1 MKAFL
6 SPISFFQ
13 RKIPSLKL
21 DFRIKSQRRQHGK
34 DVDRQFDRR
43 AFDRFPIEFEI
54 EVTTED
60 MGRDKYKEKALL
72 KNISGEGVKFV
83 TRQADKYAIGQQLE
97 ISICLP
103 ENDKVKARMRGKA
116 TVVRIDL
123 PGSSRIREKNEEM
136 GIAVK
141 FHNRLYFER
150 LVVKIPSNH
159 IEPVRELECYE

>member
-1 MKAFL
+1 M
-6 SPISFFQ
+6 
-13 RKIPSLKL
+13 
-21 DFRIKSQRRQHGK
+21 RQHGK

-60 MGRDKYKEKALL
+60 MEMEKYKEKVLL

-83 TRQADKYAIGQQLE
+83 TRQVDKYSLGQQLE
-97 ISICLP
+97 ISIYLP
-103 ENDKVKARMRGKA
+103 ENDEVKARMRGKA
-116 TVVRIDL
+116 TVVRID
-123 PGSSRIREKNEEM
+123 PPRNSRIREKNEEM

-150 LVVKIPSNH
+150 LVVKIPSDH
-159 IEPVRELECYE
+159 IEPIGELEFY

>member
-1 MKAFL
+1 MKTPL
-6 SPISFFQ
+6 SPLSFFQ
-13 RKIPSLKL
+13 RKIPNRKL
-21 DFRIKSQRRQHGK
+21 NLGIKSQRRQHGK
-34 DVDRQFDRR
+34 DVDHQFDRR

-60 MGRDKYKEKALL
+60 MEMEKYKEKVLL

-97 ISICLP
+97 ISIYLP
-103 ENDKVKARMRGKA
+103 ENDEVKARMRGKA
-116 TVVRIDL
+116 TVVRID
-123 PGSSRIREKNEEM
+123 PPRSSRIREKNEEM

-150 LVVKIPSNH
+150 LVVKIPSEH
-159 IEPVRELECYE
+159 LDPIRELEYY